1 MNLHLVAY
9 GRLTK
14 PELAEIAPHEGDVK
28 EAVKEVRK
36 VYFTDDGWM
45 DTPIY
50 DREALGSGVVLE
62 GPVIVEEAAASTVVA
77 KGQKLTVD
85 TYGNLIIET
94 EVQE

>member
-1 MNLHLVAY
+1 MEKA
-9 GRLTK
+9 RK
-14 PELAEIAPHEGDVK
+14 EI
-28 EAVKEVRK
+28 RK

-50 DREALGSGVVLE
+50 DREALGSGVVLD

-77 KGQKLTVD
+77 KGQRLTVD

>member
-1 MNLHLVAY
+1 M
-9 GRLTK
+9 
-14 PELAEIAPHEGDVK
+14 
-28 EAVKEVRK
+28 
-36 VYFTDDGWM
+36 
-45 DTPIY
+45 
-50 DREALGSGVVLE
+50 VLE